1 METYSPASQGRPN
14 RGTGNLEV
22 DSKSSGN
29 QAWAHTWV
37 AESCIS
43 TSWVLLLGL
52 AGNMCSQV
60 TGMGKWAT
68 LTTASSSSK

>member
-1 METYSPASQGRPN
+1 MSLAKTLALNKRGKQMETYSPASQGRPN

-37 AESCIS
+37 AE
-43 TSWVLLLGL
+43 TVFLPVG
-52 AGNMCSQV
+52 CSF
-60 TGMGKWAT
+60 WA
-68 LTTASSSSK
+68 